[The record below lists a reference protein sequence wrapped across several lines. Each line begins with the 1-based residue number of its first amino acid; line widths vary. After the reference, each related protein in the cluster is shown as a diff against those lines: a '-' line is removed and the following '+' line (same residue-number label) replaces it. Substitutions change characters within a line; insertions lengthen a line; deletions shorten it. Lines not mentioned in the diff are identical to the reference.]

1 MPEWKLNTP
10 TAGMVGMAIT
20 RYVGFAFTPI
30 RPERV
35 GTDQWVEILIIFA
48 YS

>member
-30 RPERV
+30 RP
-35 GTDQWVEILIIFA
+35 GGGGGGQINGQKF
-48 YS
+48 